1 VTRRRWLPRFA
12 HWKKRLD
19 AVGRSNRRRRAR
31 RSKLDFFERFEQLF
45 AAAGWPRAASD
56 TPREWL
62 DQMLVSASFPWS
74 ETSRSETS
82 PALGTTSAD
91 SQSAPAAASGDSE
104 VLATRP
110 SREQFAAAATEIVER
125 FYRVRYGSVA
135 LEAPERA
142 ALDRSLAVISEF
154 LKPAPPVKS
163 ARL

>member
-1 VTRRRWLPRFA
+1 
-12 HWKKRLD
+12 
-19 AVGRSNRRRRAR
+19 
-31 RSKLDFFERFEQLF
+31 
-45 AAAGWPRAASD
+45 
-56 TPREWL
+56 
-62 DQMLVSASFPWS
+62 
-74 ETSRSETS
+74 
-82 PALGTTSAD
+82 
-91 SQSAPAAASGDSE
+91 